1 MTTSEAPAKSSSP
14 KFLLR
19 HVGNMGDMI
28 FIVPPVLSALKST
41 YPHCHITFVTSWG
54 YKRTVGFIP
63 PLKQTIW
70 GQRNQSGHSLHLIM
84 TNPHIDQLVHWHD
97 KKLSLTGRLCQEDG
111 HSFPTWSKDYYEQQ
125 IKSGIYDKVIELD
138 FGLSVTDNPV
148 VRAFQLAGIS
158 PNHPFNYQIY
168 FTDSDLQKARA
179 LMTKLP
185 QPRIVLL
192 ESLAHPST
200 RGWTTAKV
208 KQLTAAIIKEY
219 GVEPIWFGSKFGH
232 FFNGQPLSLRENI
245 ATLRYCSVGI
255 GVLSGPLHF
264 AAAAGLPTI
273 TLYCDHPLRRA
284 APAFFQNPSLPDNAI
299 KHRTILGPHKLPMT
313 ILKGDASS
321 LPLTP
326 DELTEQNFIHWSNP
340 GRQSTKSGLAAITV
354 DEVMT
359 VLNDMLK

>member
-1 MTTSEAPAKSSSP
+1 MTTSAAPAKSASP

-28 FIVPPVLSALKST
+28 FIVPPVLSALKKT

-54 YKRTVGFIP
+54 YKHTAGLLP
-63 PLKQTIW
+63 PFNQTIW

-97 KKLSLTGRLCQEDG
+97 KKLSLNNRLCREDER
-111 HSFPTWSKDYYEQQ
+111 SFPTWSKAYYEQQ
-125 IKSGIYDKVIELD
+125 VKSGTYDKVIELD
-138 FGLSVTDNPV
+138 FGLSATDNPIT
-148 VRAFQLAGIS
+148 RAFQLSGLS
-158 PNHPFNYQIY
+158 LNNPLNYQIY
-168 FTDSDLQKARA
+168 FTDSDLQKAEA
-179 LMTKLP
+179 LTAKFP

-200 RGWTTAKV
+200 RGWDPAKG
-208 KQLTAAIIKEY
+208 KQLTAAIVKEY
-219 GVEPIWFGSKFGH
+219 DVEPIWFGAKFNH
-232 FFNGQPLSLRENI
+232 FFLGQPLSLRENI
-245 ATLRYCSVGI
+245 ATLRFCTVGI

-284 APAFFQNPSLPDNAI
+284 APAFFQNPTLPDTAV
-299 KHRTILGPHKLPMT
+299 KHRTILGPHRFPMT
-313 ILKGDASS
+313 ILKGGTASLS
-321 LPLTP
+321 LTP
-326 DELTEQNFIHWSNP
+326 AELATQNFTHWSNP
-340 GRQSTKSGLAAITV
+340 GRQSTKSGLAVITV